1 MTAQMIIIHSD
12 EKIDFSLRG
21 SKLFKI
27 LEKHGISNLSVQEKE
42 FSGLSA
48 NNLSRAKFSK
58 FCKDSGF
65 KRLGARNAFEFNGKV
80 YGFSVV
86 QGDKVEC
93 RQFGENYDGLV
104 CSFKGGKTK
113 WYSRQQLVIGEV
125 TRIGPDGTKY
135 FNVEGEI

>member
-1 MTAQMIIIHSD
+1 MQTHQYLGVLHGTRSKRLSTFMRNTKMTAQMIIIHSD

-48 NNLSRAKFSK
+48 NNLSREQLAI
-58 FCKDSGF
+58 
-65 KRLGARNAFEFNGKV
+65 
-80 YGFSVV
+80 
-86 QGDKVEC
+86 GD
-93 RQFGENYDGLV
+93 
-104 CSFKGGKTK
+104 
-113 WYSRQQLVIGEV
+113 V